1 METMLEKVNR
11 TVLEA
16 RKAKTGQAS
25 FLSTVL
31 ARIKLMEKAVPPK
44 ELNDENIVKEIK
56 KMMKETKDVMDVASK
71 NSREDAVETAKH
83 ELALLETL
91 IPDDMKDVSEE
102 ELRKE
107 ISNIIEKT
115 GQTPSKKIIG
125 PVMKELKQKCG
136 ARFDG
141 KLANQIINKIIG

>member
-1 METMLEKVNR
+1 METMFEKVNR
-11 TVLEA
+11 IVLEA
-16 RKAKTGQAS
+16 RKAKADHVS

-44 ELNDENIVKEIK
+44 ELNDENVVKELK
-56 KMMKETKDVMDVASK
+56 KMVKETKEVMDVANK
-71 NSREDAVETAKH
+71 NGREDVVETSKH

-91 IPDDMKDVSEE
+91 IPDDMKDISEE
-102 ELRKE
+102 ELRKG

-125 PVMKELKQKCG
+125 PVMKELKKKFG

-141 KLANQIINKIIG
+141 KLANQIINEIIG